1 MRKKMLSAL
10 LCTAVAAGMLAGC
23 GGGQETGTKAA
34 ETKVESNAQGDAAA
48 EKEIVTIKL
57 SHNKDYVTIP
67 EAVIEAGKRLNEKY
81 AAEGKNIEVQFE
93 TDYQQIDWTD
103 YHNNIVFS
111 HKSGGRAGYFHLR
124 CGHRRIRGRRGGDG
138 CDGPDD
144 RRFRGRGLQRLYG
157 GRESLR
163 HSMDMPFV

>member
-23 GGGQETGTKAA
+23 GGGQEAGTKAA
-34 ETKVESNAQGDAAA
+34 ETKAEANAQGDAAA

-67 EAVIEAGKRLNEKY
+67 EAVMEAGKRLNEKY

-103 YHNNIVFS
+103 
-111 HKSGGRAGYFHLR
+111 
-124 CGHRRIRGRRGGDG
+124 
-138 CDGPDD
+138 
-144 RRFRGRGLQRLYG
+144 
-157 GRESLR
+157 
-163 HSMDMPFV
+163 